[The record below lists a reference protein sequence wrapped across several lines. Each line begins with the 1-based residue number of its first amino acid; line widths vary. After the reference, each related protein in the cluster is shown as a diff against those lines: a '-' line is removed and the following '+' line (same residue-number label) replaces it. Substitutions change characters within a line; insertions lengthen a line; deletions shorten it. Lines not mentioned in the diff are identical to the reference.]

1 MRGAG
6 GCRFRRRLQ
15 GHPMGLELRPSLDA
29 FAILSAQPVREFAA
43 QAALLHLQL
52 HERNPRLQLAVNAL
66 SGQAAMVNTRA
77 EICFS
82 QRCIDQRRPMLAQA
96 DVLVTM
102 IWESPAPALERR
114 DVGSPLLPEACRG
127 GLPRR

>member
-1 MRGAG
+1 MRRAG
-6 GCRFRRRLQ
+6 GCRFRLRLQ

-52 HERNPRLQLAVNAL
+52 HERNPRLRLAVNAL

-82 QRCIDQRRPMLAQA
+82 QRFIDECRPMLAQA

-102 IWESPAPALERR
+102 IWESPAPAPQRR
-114 DVGSPLLPEACRG
+114 DVRARFCPE
-127 GLPRR
+127 P